1 MRTGMC
7 ESRVGIVRASGRTP
21 TTSIPSSEYKHT
33 RGTRSH
39 AHRPGFRLYTTTAVR
54 EPWYCQHTANI
65 LPTLALRVTDAGVM
79 IVHGTERQSTTDQ
92 TDLTPIRNRR
102 FRSRWGR
109 VCELRIK
116 YKCSPLPLKG
126 QTWRVPLRRYRMGNY
141 VRAAPATTCSAD
153 YADCRRGP
161 NKY

>member
-1 MRTGMC
+1 MC
-7 ESRVGIVRASGRTP
+7 ESRGIVRASGRTP
-21 TTSIPSSEYKHT
+21 TTSIPSSEYIHT

-102 FRSRWGR
+102 FRSRSRWGR
-109 VCELRIK
+109 VCELRINALPYPLRVK
-116 YKCSPLPLKG
+116 HGGYRSAGIVWVTMSVPRRLPL
-126 QTWRVPLRRYRMGNY
+126 
-141 VRAAPATTCSAD
+141 VRLTICRLP
-153 YADCRRGP
+153 RRGP

>member
-1 MRTGMC
+1 MC
-7 ESRVGIVRASGRTP
+7 ESRGIVRASGRTP
-21 TTSIPSSEYKHT
+21 TTSIPSSSEYIHT

-92 TDLTPIRNRR
+92 TDLTPIGD
-102 FRSRWGR
+102 SEVAVGTR
-109 VCELRIK
+109 VCELRINALPYPLRVK
-116 YKCSPLPLKG
+116 HGGYRSAGIVWVTMSVPRRLPL
-126 QTWRVPLRRYRMGNY
+126 
-141 VRAAPATTCSAD
+141 VRLTMPIAD
-153 YADCRRGP
+153 AVRTST
-161 NKY
+161 NE